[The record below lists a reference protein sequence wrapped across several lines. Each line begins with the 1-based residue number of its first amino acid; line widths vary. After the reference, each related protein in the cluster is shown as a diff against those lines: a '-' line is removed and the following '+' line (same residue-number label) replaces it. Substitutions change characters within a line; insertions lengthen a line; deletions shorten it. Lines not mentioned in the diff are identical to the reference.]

1 MKRVATIISTAF
13 LTVLVTA
20 GTALAQEY
28 PPSVAGGGGGNQGG
42 VSGAGGGGG
51 ETAFTGGD
59 VSLAAIAFAV
69 LLVVGVTALVVSRR
83 RAARVTA

>member
-20 GTALAQEY
+20 GTALAQDY
-28 PPSVAGGGGGNQGG
+28 PPVVEGGGGGNQGG
-42 VSGAGGGGG
+42 VSGAGGGG

-69 LLVVGVTALVVSRR
+69 LLVLGVTALVVSRR
-83 RAARVTA
+83 RAARVAA

>member
-20 GTALAQEY
+20 GAALAQDY
-28 PPSVAGGGGGNQGG
+28 PPSVAGGGGGGQGG
-42 VSGAGGGGG
+42 VSGAGGGG

-69 LLVVGVTALVVSRR
+69 LLVIGVTALVVSRR